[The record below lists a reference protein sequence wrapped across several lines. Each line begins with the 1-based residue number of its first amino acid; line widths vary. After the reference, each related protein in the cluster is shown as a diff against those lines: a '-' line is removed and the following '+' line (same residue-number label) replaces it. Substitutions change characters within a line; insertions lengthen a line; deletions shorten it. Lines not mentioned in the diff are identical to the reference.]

1 MRSGRPQYQTVSIV
15 SYVVIA
21 LALLSAG
28 LIWRAEVKAEAA
40 RKKQAAEQARQ
51 AEETVTQV
59 QVPKETHQQRL
70 ERFRRDSYQQAMKEL
85 SQRPPP
91 LTPEQEDAWLRSP
104 EGQEAWKRYR
114 YGIVQDM
121 QEAREHRRKGESQA
135 ERLWREY
142 GVRP

>member
-1 MRSGRPQYQTVSIV
+1 MRPGSKEYRFVCFI
-15 SYVVIA
+15 SYLV
-21 LALLSAG
+21 LALVLLGAG
-28 LIWRAEVKAEAA
+28 LLWRAE
-40 RKKQAAEQARQ
+40 KKQALRHEQARQ
-51 AEETVTQV
+51 AEEIVTQV